1 MATARGFCRQSTTT
15 GLGTRVACCSASA
28 FKNMTHRKPL
38 NWWKPIVHTAVHVFA
53 GTVIFAIVALA
64 AVLLG
69 LMVKWLESMGASG
82 YTVAV
87 FTLLE
92 DAIVTVDAVWFIAYI
107 VNSGK
112 SALKELS

>member
-1 MATARGFCRQSTTT
+1 
-15 GLGTRVACCSASA
+15 VA
-28 FKNMTHRKPL
+28 HRKPL
-38 NWWKPIVHTAVHVFA
+38 VWWQTIVHVATHVFVGA
-53 GTVIFAIVALA
+53 TIFAIVALA

-69 LMVKWLESMGASG
+69 LMVKWLESMGASE
-82 YTVAV
+82 YVVTV

-112 SALKELS
+112 SALRELS